1 VGRGVAAAV
10 ASGEAGAIIARM
22 KDLGIEGSGASPPRT
37 AAMSLE
43 TATVLLFPPRGRS
56 KAPGTPGDEAL
67 MASYAA
73 GDASAFETLYD
84 RYETPVYRF
93 LLRSVQIQSIA
104 EDLLQETW
112 LTVIRSAHAYQP
124 TAPFPAWLFR
134 IARSRLVDH
143 WRARDPA
150 TMLSLEAPAL
160 GEAHEDGPSLGET
173 IADAESGQPHQRAMA
188 MAQAQALIDAIQAL
202 PAPQRE
208 VMLLHIEG
216 ELTLAQIAEV
226 VGVGF
231 ETAKSRLRYGLDR
244 LRKVRQEW
252 A

>member
-1 VGRGVAAAV
+1 MKDAGIEEG
-10 ASGEAGAIIARM
+10 AGAS
-22 KDLGIEGSGASPPRT
+22 SGA

-43 TATVLLFPPRGRS
+43 TATVLLFPARGRRAAAG
-56 KAPGTPGDEAL
+56 APTDEAL
-67 MASYAA
+67 MASYAL

-84 RYETPVYRF
+84 RYETSVYRF
-93 LLRSVQIQSIA
+93 LLRSVQVQSIA

-124 TAPFPAWLFR
+124 IAPFPAWLFR
-134 IARSRLVDH
+134 IARSRLVDY

-150 TMLSLEAPAL
+150 LVLSLEAPAL
-160 GEAHEDGPSLGET
+160 GEANEDGPTLGET
-173 IADAESGQPHQRAMA
+173 IADAESGQPHHRAMA

-202 PAPQRE
+202 PATQRE